1 MQSNV
6 SSIQLNTHNQQNSD
20 TWIEVIHA
28 RVSGKFYIR
37 SFITLSNPNQS
48 PILGR
53 RHMAKKFGMDTAHG
67 DHGARTYNGNLG
79 QSFKGEGEAPAL
91 KLKPLTLLGCQRKRQ
106 IRLILRNLQTGES
119 RYKRNLNSSRPL
131 PSPVKTHRI
140 DLRNNM
146 WQKWGDIPAQSTP
159 WRRL

>member
-1 MQSNV
+1 
-6 SSIQLNTHNQQNSD
+6 
-20 TWIEVIHA
+20 
-28 RVSGKFYIR
+28 
-37 SFITLSNPNQS
+37 
-48 PILGR
+48 
-53 RHMAKKFGMDTAHG
+53 MAKKFGMDTAHG

-91 KLKPLTLLGCQRKRQ
+91 KLKPLTLLGCQ

-146 WQKWGDIPAQSTP
+146 WQKWGDIPPQSTP